1 VIWDVFDPEHRAV
14 LEAARAWGV
23 PPSIFMGRQ
32 RTSTITDWAGAQH
45 FTHDAEWT
53 EEDRTAAVALARY
66 EAELC
71 PGCRHPLAETT
82 DPANEERYVV
92 PHPIRCHRCTA
103 TAQAQDR
110 FEDMLT
116 PSALLIPVEL
126 RPAVLDDAQVGA
138 EPIQ

>member
-1 VIWDVFDPEHRAV
+1 MIWDVFDPQHRAV

-23 PPSIFMGRQ
+23 APSIFMGRK
-32 RTSTITDWAGAQH
+32 RTSTITDWADARH

-53 EEDRTAAVALARY
+53 EEDRTAAIALARY
-66 EAELC
+66 ESELC

-82 DPANEERYVV
+82 DARNEERYVV

-103 TAQAQDR
+103 TEQAQER
-110 FEDMLT
+110 FQDWPT